1 MLSNHIRIQIIAAA
15 IAATALG
22 TSAGVASPASNSER
36 LNGVTVD
43 QAAVARHRALGR
55 LGEELHVV
63 SDSAVIARHRALGR
77 LPLAPGSGVIQSE
90 ASSSGWFP
98 WTKSLLGIA
107 VVAACVVFG
116 FALTRRGRVRMRGSA

>member
-1 MLSNHIRIQIIAAA
+1 MFSNRIRIQLIAAA
-15 IAATALG
+15 IATTALG
-22 TSAGVASPASNSER
+22 MMAGVATPASNSER

-63 SDSAVIARHRALGR
+63 SDSGVIARHRALGR
-77 LPLAPGSGVIQSE
+77 LPLAPGNGVIQSE

-98 WTKSLLGIA
+98 WTESLLGIA
-107 VVAACVVFG
+107 AVAACIVFG
-116 FALTRRGRVRMRGSA
+116 FALRRSGHLRTRGAA

>member
-1 MLSNHIRIQIIAAA
+1 MLSNRIRIQIIAAA
-15 IAATALG
+15 IAASALG
-22 TSAGVASPASNSER
+22 MTAGVASPASNSER

-55 LGEELHVV
+55 LGEGLHVV

-77 LPLAPGSGVIQSE
+77 LPLAPGSGVSQSE
-90 ASSSGWFP
+90 ASSAGWFP
-98 WTKSLLGIA
+98 WRESLLGIA

-116 FALTRRGRVRMRGSA
+116 FALTRSGRVRTRGAA